1 MSHPTAAIAAL
12 YTRYGALVF
21 RRARALFG
29 DEQGAWDALQEVFVR
44 ALKAHGDFRGDSMA
58 TTWLYRITTN
68 HCLNLLRDVSRRR
81 DLATR
86 HLSAPPGPD
95 AESAD
100 LRLTIARVLDD
111 LPVEICEIAV
121 YAHVDGMSQEE
132 IAEVVGLSRKTVG
145 HRLREFQTRA
155 QQMLGLVAEVST

>member
-1 MSHPTAAIAAL
+1 MSHPTSAIAVL
-12 YTRYGALVF
+12 YTRYGALVL
-21 RRARALFG
+21 RRARALLG
-29 DEQGAWDALQEVFVR
+29 DDQAAWDALQEVFVR
-44 ALKAHGDFRGDSMA
+44 ALKAHGDFRGDARA

-68 HCLNLLRDVSRRR
+68 HCLNLLRDGSRRR
-81 DLATR
+81 DLTTR
-86 HLSAPPGPD
+86 NLIPPAGPD
-95 AESAD
+95 AEVAD

-111 LPVEICEIAV
+111 LPVEVCEIAV

-145 HRLREFQTRA
+145 QRLREFQTRA